1 MQENQLVKNK
11 TTATFLDD
19 RLSNQR
25 RGSLSLPAF
34 RVTKQL
40 KQSDLS

>member
-1 MQENQLVKNK
+1 MKNK
-11 TTATFLDD
+11 TTVTFLDD
-19 RLSNQR
+19 GLSNQR

-34 RVTKQL
+34 RKLKRVTKQL